1 MVERFSE
8 EYLKLKNER
17 NAYTFSDIEHFALNL
32 LMDTDENGNIIKS
45 AAANDLQSSFSEIL
59 VDEYQDTN
67 EAQDTL
73 FTLLS
78 DGSNRFMVGDVKQS
92 IYKFR
97 LAMPYIFNSKKE
109 TYKDYDRENPSGDA
123 RIILDKNF
131 RSRKDICEF
140 TNFLFLLS

>member
-1 MVERFSE
+1 
-8 EYLKLKNER
+8 
-17 NAYTFSDIEHFALNL
+17 
-32 LMDTDENGNIIKS
+32 MDTDENGNIIKS

-97 LAMPYIFNSKKE
+97 LAMPYIFNSKKKLIKIMIGKIRQE
-109 TYKDYDRENPSGDA
+109 MHV
-123 RIILDKNF
+123 
-131 RSRKDICEF
+131 
-140 TNFLFLLS
+140 